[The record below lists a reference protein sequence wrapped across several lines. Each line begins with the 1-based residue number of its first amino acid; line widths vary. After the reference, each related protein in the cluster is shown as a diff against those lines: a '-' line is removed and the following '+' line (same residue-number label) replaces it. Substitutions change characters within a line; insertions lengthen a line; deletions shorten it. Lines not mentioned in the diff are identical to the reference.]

1 MPSKEPKSV
10 RITLRLS
17 PQNKTL
23 LSKAASLQQ
32 RTISEFLLEAGIAAA
47 RTTLARQP
55 IFRLSP
61 DQWDQFLTQLDR
73 PVTHKPRLERLIK
86 SD

>member
-1 MPSKEPKSV
+1 MPFKEPKSE

-17 PQNKTL
+17 PQNKAL
-23 LSKAASLQQ
+23 LLKAASFQQ

-47 RTTLARQP
+47 RTTLAGQP

-61 DQWDQFLTQLDR
+61 DQWDQFQSQLDR
-73 PVTHKPRLERLIK
+73 PVTHKPRLEKLMK

>member
-1 MPSKEPKSV
+1 MPSKVPKSV

-17 PQNKTL
+17 PQNKAL

-32 RTISEFLLEAGIAAA
+32 TTISEFLVETGIAAA
-47 RTTLARQP
+47 QAALTEQP

-61 DQWDQFLTQLDR
+61 EQWDQFMTQLDR
-73 PVTHKPRLERLIK
+73 PVMHKPRLERLMK

>member
-1 MPSKEPKSV
+1 MSSKEPKSE

-17 PQNKTL
+17 PSSKTL

-32 RTISEFLLEAGIAAA
+32 KTPSEFLLEAGIAAA

-61 DQWDQFLTQLDR
+61 DQWDQFQTQLDR
-73 PVTHKPRLERLIK
+73 PVMHKPRLERLMK